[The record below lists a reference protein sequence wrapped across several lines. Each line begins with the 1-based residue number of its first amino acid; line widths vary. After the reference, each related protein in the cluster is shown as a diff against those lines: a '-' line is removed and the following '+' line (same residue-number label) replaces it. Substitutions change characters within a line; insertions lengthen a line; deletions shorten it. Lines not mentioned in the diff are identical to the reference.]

1 MACCPEDSLDQLR
14 TEGYL
19 DKVNHLISF
28 SSLLTNKLN
37 KGEVKKV
44 SDMELYHVGSGSKR
58 IIWNY
63 DIFGFDSG
71 RTR

>member
-1 MACCPEDSLDQLR
+1 M
-14 TEGYL
+14 GYQG
-19 DKVNHLISF
+19 KV
-28 SSLLTNKLN
+28 
-37 KGEVKKV
+37 EKV
-44 SDMELYHVGSGSKR
+44 SDMELYHVGSGSKC